1 MTDPVL
7 LICIADDEM
16 DLPGYGDVTDAFP
29 EGPDDERSALT
40 RKPRHASELPKMA
53 PPASDCYQMNR
64 ARQGTAIIFNNKKF
78 DPRTGFGER
87 KGTDKDAQNLYSL
100 LTEMGFT
107 TVLRNDCSTGD
118 MISTLEKVARDDH
131 NDADCFVCA
140 ILSHG
145 EEGTVYGYDGSVA
158 VERLVTPL
166 KGNKCLSLAG
176 KPKIFIIQACRG
188 GKLDEGQDMEVPDAI
203 GVGPMEPD
211 AMEVEEPVIRR
222 IPAEA
227 DFLMAYSVVSGFYA
241 WRNMDEGSWF
251 VQAVCKVLRENWKRM
266 DLLTMMTRV
275 CRMVAF
281 DFESCHKQA
290 AMSGKKQVP
299 CITSMLTR
307 DVYFSPKK

>member
-1 MTDPVL
+1 
-7 LICIADDEM
+7 
-16 DLPGYGDVTDAFP
+16 
-29 EGPDDERSALT
+29 
-40 RKPRHASELPKMA
+40 
-53 PPASDCYQMNR
+53 MNR

-118 MISTLEKVARDDH
+118 MISTLEKVA
-131 NDADCFVCA
+131 
-140 ILSHG
+140 
-145 EEGTVYGYDGSVA
+145 

-203 GVGPMEPD
+203 GVSATEPD